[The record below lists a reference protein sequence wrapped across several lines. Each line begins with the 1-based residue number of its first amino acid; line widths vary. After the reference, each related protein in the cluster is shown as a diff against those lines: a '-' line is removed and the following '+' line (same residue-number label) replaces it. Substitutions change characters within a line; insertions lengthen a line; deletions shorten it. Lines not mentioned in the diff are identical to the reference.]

1 MAIRQGT
8 IPALSAADYGE
19 NGGNPAATN
28 VYQKL
33 KMLSADWNDGEI
45 AFVNAIRAL
54 YRSGQPLGKQDQLWG
69 ALAFTGAHV
78 RISGDGGVLYSRWLA
93 MGKQD
98 GGSLDVGMRTGLL
111 SGSSHESDME
121 QYEVKLKGAG
131 AILVGCGAYPQLG
144 KEAHTWFQSEKFP
157 ATGSAAETVGHT
169 LTFVE
174 HVGSGFQQVGKF
186 GKNPFSEKKG
196 TPVVVKFSDK
206 LMKEA
211 KG

>member
-8 IPALSAADYGE
+8 IPTLSAGDYGE
-19 NGGNPAATN
+19 NGGNPAAHQIFKT
-28 VYQKL
+28 L

-54 YRSGQPLGKQDQLWG
+54 YRSGHPLGKQDQLWG

-78 RISGDGGVLYSRWLA
+78 RISGDGGVLYSRWLT
-93 MGKQD
+93 MGKQ
-98 GGSLDVGMRTGLL
+98 GGGLDVGMRTGLL
-111 SGSSHESDME
+111 SGSSHESEEE

-131 AILVGCGAYPQLG
+131 AILIGCGAYAQLG

-157 ATGSAAETVGHT
+157 ATGNLAQTIGHS

-174 HVGSGFQQVGKF
+174 HVGSGFKQVGKF
-186 GKNPFSEKKG
+186 GKDPHSEKKG

-206 LMKEA
+206 LMQEA